1 MWRRVM
7 RPGESPMKLIVVSS
21 FLVYAACGTDPVSYS
36 APVGINL
43 KAKSGD
49 VSGTTISEDKS
60 ITTEASNPYGSF
72 VSAATTKIGRAP
84 GRIEVDHAT
93 LLLGAQSTNVTKL
106 EDVFAGAVDVS
117 FVINDSNN
125 TYHVGTLT
133 DPSGVGPIDL
143 DISLAGAEIAPQD
156 FPKYLN
162 GSFKV
167 VARGSAATGFNSK
180 GAEAA
185 LQLTFTFA
193 AFE

>member
-1 MWRRVM
+1 
-7 RPGESPMKLIVVSS
+7 MKLIVLSS
-21 FLVYAACGTDPVSYS
+21 VLVCAACGTDPVSYS

-49 VSGTTISEDKS
+49 VSGAAISEDKN
-60 ITTEASNPYGSF
+60 ITTETSNPYGSF
-72 VSAATTKIGRAP
+72 VAAATAKLGRAP

-93 LLLGAQSTNVTKL
+93 LLLGAQSTNVTRL

-117 FVINDSNN
+117 FVMNDSDN
-125 TYHVGTLT
+125 TYQVGTIA
-133 DPSGVGPIDL
+133 DPAGVGPLDL
-143 DISLAGAEIAPQD
+143 DVALVGADVAPQD
-156 FPKYLN
+156 FTKYLD

-167 VARGSAATGFNSK
+167 VARGTAAAGFYSK
-180 GAEAA
+180 GAEAD

>member
-1 MWRRVM
+1 V
-7 RPGESPMKLIVVSS
+7 KLIVLSS
-21 FLVYAACGTDPVSYS
+21 FLVCAACGTDPVSYS

-49 VSGTTISEDKS
+49 VAGTAISEDKS
-60 ITTEASNPYGSF
+60 ITTETSNPYGGF
-72 VSAATTKIGRAP
+72 VSAATSKIGRAP

-93 LLLGAQSTNVTKL
+93 LLLGAQSINVTKL
-106 EDVFAGAVDVS
+106 EDVFTGAVDVS

-125 TYHVGTLT
+125 TYQVGILT
-133 DPSGVGPIDL
+133 NPSGVGPIDL
-143 DISLAGAEIAPQD
+143 DISLSGAEIAPQD
-156 FPKYLN
+156 FTKYLD

-167 VARGSAATGFNSK
+167 VTRGTAAAGFTSK

>member
-1 MWRRVM
+1 
-7 RPGESPMKLIVVSS
+7 MKLIVLSS
-21 FLVYAACGTDPVSYS
+21 FLVCAACSTDPVSYS

-49 VSGTTISEDKS
+49 VLDAAISEDKN
-60 ITTEASNPYGSF
+60 ITTETSNPYGSF

-106 EDVFAGAVDVS
+106 EDVFTGAVDVS
-117 FVINDSNN
+117 FVVNDSNN
-125 TYHVGTLT
+125 TYQVGILT
-133 DPSGVGPIDL
+133 NPSGVGPIDF

-156 FPKYLN
+156 FTKYLD

-167 VARGSAATGFNSK
+167 VARGTAATGFTSK
-180 GAEAA
+180 GAEAV

>member
-1 MWRRVM
+1 
-7 RPGESPMKLIVVSS
+7 MKLIALSS
-21 FLVYAACGTDPVSYS
+21 FFVSAACSTDPVSYS

-49 VSGTTISEDKS
+49 VSGTAISEDKS
-60 ITTEASNPYGSF
+60 VTTETSNPYGSF
-72 VSAATTKIGRAP
+72 VSAATTEIGRAP

-93 LLLGAQSTNVTKL
+93 LLLGAQSINVAGL
-106 EDVFAGAVDVS
+106 EDVFTGAVDIS
-117 FVINDSNN
+117 FVMNDTNN
-125 TYHVGTLT
+125 TYQVGTLAN
-133 DPSGVGPIDL
+133 PSGVGPIDL
-143 DISLAGAEIAPQD
+143 DVSLAGADVAPQD
-156 FPKYLN
+156 FTKYLS

-167 VARGSAATGFNSK
+167 VARGTAAAGFTSK

>member
-1 MWRRVM
+1 VHHA
-7 RPGESPMKLIVVSS
+7 PGEELVKLIVLSS
-21 FLVYAACGTDPVSYS
+21 FLVCGACSADPVSYS

-49 VSGTTISEDKS
+49 VSGTAISENKS
-60 ITTEASNPYGSF
+60 ITTETSNPYGSF

-93 LLLGAQSTNVTKL
+93 LLLGAQSINVTKL
-106 EDVFAGAVDVS
+106 EDVFTGAVDVS

-125 TYHVGTLT
+125 TYEVGTLT
-133 DPSGVGPIDL
+133 NPSGVGPIDL
-143 DISLAGAEIAPQD
+143 DISLAGAEVAPQD
-156 FPKYLN
+156 FTKYVD

-167 VARGSAATGFNSK
+167 VARGTASVGFTSK
-180 GAEAA
+180 GAEAD

>member
-1 MWRRVM
+1 VHHA
-7 RPGESPMKLIVVSS
+7 PGEFLVKLIVLSS
-21 FLVYAACGTDPVSYS
+21 FLVWGACADDPVSYS

-49 VSGTTISEDKS
+49 VSGTAISEDKN
-60 ITTEASNPYGSF
+60 ITTETSNPYGSF
-72 VSAATTKIGRAP
+72 VSAATTKIGRDP

-93 LLLGAQSTNVTKL
+93 LLLGAQSLNVTKL
-106 EDVFAGAVDVS
+106 EDVFTGAVDVS
-117 FVINDSNN
+117 FVIDDSNN
-125 TYHVGTLT
+125 TYEVGTLT
-133 DPSGVGPIDL
+133 NPSGVGPIDF
-143 DISLAGAEIAPQD
+143 DISLAGAEVAPQD
-156 FPKYLN
+156 FTKYLG

-167 VARGSAATGFNSK
+167 VARGTAATGFTSK